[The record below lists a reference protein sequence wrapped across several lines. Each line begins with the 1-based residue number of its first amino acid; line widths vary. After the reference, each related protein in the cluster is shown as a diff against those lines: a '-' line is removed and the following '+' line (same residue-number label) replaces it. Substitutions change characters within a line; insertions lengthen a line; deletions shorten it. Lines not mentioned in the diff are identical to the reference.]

1 MIEYHSAVCLELEE
15 GVSFRDIWISYSKN
29 VYIKGGS
36 RLGGGVGGDSLERQV
51 LSSIDFL
58 TIIFSKNHIPL

>member
-1 MIEYHSAVCLELEE
+1 M
-15 GVSFRDIWISYSKN
+15 SYSKN
-29 VYIKGGS
+29 VYIKGRS
-36 RLGGGVGGDSLERQV
+36 RLGGGVGGDSLEMQV